1 MGFAA
6 CVIAFVVIS
15 IVSNVITEVIVLWY
29 YVAFAAAA
37 YAVTRYR
44 ENAALRRSAAA
55 GRGAR
60 AGSGGRL
67 AGRAAS
73 RACREPRRQHQV
85 RILHVNKFLYR
96 RGGAEAYMEDLADLQ
111 VAAGHTVAFF
121 GMAHPLNTHL
131 EYATHFPSHIELEP
145 PPPTMSGRVRGVAR
159 MLYSTSA
166 SRGMDAVLA
175 DFRPDVV
182 HLHNIYHQL
191 SPSVLRPVA
200 RRKIPAVMTL
210 HDYKLAC
217 PTYQFLDHGN
227 LCQACLGGHF
237 QHAVL
242 RRCKDGSLGAS
253 AVMAGELFVH
263 THHPRVRAGAR
274 LHLPE
279 PLSRGQDARSGRVP
293 AAHAPRPALHRHQ
306 GHPGQDSTRWRR
318 ARGRPLSPEKGID
331 VAIRAVG
338 DIDGAVLDIAGTGP
352 DEAALRRLADT
363 VAPGRVRFHGL
374 VDKAE
379 VQRLMLAAAVVVVP
393 SRWYE
398 NQPMVVLEALAR
410 GVPVVGS
417 ALGGMPELIEP
428 GATGDLVPRER
439 SAGARRRAASLRAR
453 PRSRLCDARPA
464 RATIVAEFSPERHLE
479 RISAMYAGGES
490 AVRPRAA

>member
-1 MGFAA
+1 M
-6 CVIAFVVIS
+6 
-15 IVSNVITEVIVLWY
+15 
-29 YVAFAAAA
+29 
-37 YAVTRYR
+37 
-44 ENAALRRSAAA
+44 
-55 GRGAR
+55 
-60 AGSGGRL
+60 
-67 AGRAAS
+67 
-73 RACREPRRQHQV
+73 

-96 RGGAEAYMEDLADLQ
+96 RGGAEAYMEDLAELQ
-111 VAAGHTVAFF
+111 TAAGHTVAYF

-131 EYATHFPSHIELEP
+131 EYARYFPAHIELEP
-145 PPPTMSGRVRGVAR
+145 PPPSISGRVRGVAR

-166 SRGMDAVLA
+166 RRGMDAVLA

-191 SPSVLRPVA
+191 SPSILRPVA
-200 RRKIPAVMTL
+200 RRRIPAVMTL

-237 QHAVL
+237 QHAIL
-242 RRCKDGSLGAS
+242 RRCKDGSLGSS

-263 THHPRVRAGAR
+263 TRTGAYSPVRVFICPSRFLEGRMREAGVYPPRMRHVPHFIDTAEIPIKTSPGEGVLLAGR
-274 LHLPE
+274 
-279 PLSRGQDARSGRVP
+279 
-293 AAHAPRPALHRHQ
+293 
-306 GHPGQDSTRWRR
+306 
-318 ARGRPLSPEKGID
+318 LSPEKGVD

-338 DIDGAVLDIAGTGP
+338 EIDGGVLDIAGTGP
-352 DEAALRRLADT
+352 DEAALRRLADS

-374 VDKAE
+374 VDKAA

-417 ALGGMPELIEP
+417 DLGGMPELIEA
-428 GATGDLVPRER
+428 GATGDLVP
-439 SAGARRRAASLRAR
+439 ANDPHALAAALRPYVTDPAHGFAMR
-453 PRSRLCDARPA
+453 DRA
-464 RATIVAEFSPERHLE
+464 RATIVAEFAPQRHLD
-479 RISAMYAGGES
+479 RIDAMYAL
-490 AVRPRAA
+490 AARTLPARAA

>member
-1 MGFAA
+1 M
-6 CVIAFVVIS
+6 
-15 IVSNVITEVIVLWY
+15 
-29 YVAFAAAA
+29 
-37 YAVTRYR
+37 
-44 ENAALRRSAAA
+44 
-55 GRGAR
+55 
-60 AGSGGRL
+60 
-67 AGRAAS
+67 
-73 RACREPRRQHQV
+73 

-111 VAAGHTVAFF
+111 IAAGHTVAFF

-131 EYATHFPSHIELEP
+131 EYAQHYPPHIELEP
-145 PPPTMSGRVRGVAR
+145 PPPTLSGRARGVAR

-182 HLHNIYHQL
+182 HMHNIYHQL

-237 QHAVL
+237 QHAIL
-242 RRCKDGSLGAS
+242 RRCKDGSLGSS

-263 THHPRVRAGAR
+263 TITRAYSPVRVFICPSSFLEGRMRAARVYPRRMRHIPHFIETRDIAVKTSPGSGALVAGR
-274 LHLPE
+274 
-279 PLSRGQDARSGRVP
+279 LSR
-293 AAHAPRPALHRHQ
+293 
-306 GHPGQDSTRWRR
+306 
-318 ARGRPLSPEKGID
+318 EKGID
-331 VAIRAVG
+331 VAIRACG
-338 DIDGAVLDIAGTGP
+338 EIDGALLDIAGTGP
-352 DEAALRRLADT
+352 EEEALRRLADS

-379 VQRLMLAAAVVVVP
+379 VGRLMLAAAVVVVP

-428 GATGDLVPRER
+428 GATGELVPENDPQ
-439 SAGARRRAASLRAR
+439 ALAAALIPYVRHPEHAFSMRDR
-453 PRSRLCDARPA
+453 A
-464 RATIVAEFSPERHLE
+464 RATIVSEFSPERHLE
-479 RISAMYAGGES
+479 RIGATYAL
-490 AVRPRAA
+490 ATRTMQPRAA

>member
-1 MGFAA
+1 M
-6 CVIAFVVIS
+6 
-15 IVSNVITEVIVLWY
+15 
-29 YVAFAAAA
+29 
-37 YAVTRYR
+37 
-44 ENAALRRSAAA
+44 
-55 GRGAR
+55 
-60 AGSGGRL
+60 
-67 AGRAAS
+67 
-73 RACREPRRQHQV
+73 

-111 VAAGHTVAFF
+111 IAAGHTVSFF

-131 EYATHFPSHIELEP
+131 DYAAHYPDDIEFEP
-145 PPPTMSGRVRGVAR
+145 PPARLSERVRGVAR

-166 SRGMDAVLA
+166 SRGMEAVMA

-182 HLHNIYHQL
+182 HMHNIYHQL

-200 RRKIPAVMTL
+200 RRSTPVVMTL

-217 PTYQFLDHGN
+217 PTYRFLDHGN

-237 QHAVL
+237 HQAVV
-242 RRCKDGSLGAS
+242 RRCKDGSLASS
-253 AVMAGELFVH
+253 AVMAGELFLH
-263 THHPRVRAGAR
+263 TVTRAYAPVGIFICPSQFLEGRMRAAGVFPKR
-274 LHLPE
+274 LRHVPHFIETAGLQLKSAP
-279 PLSRGQDARSGRVP
+279 GGGVMVAGR
-293 AAHAPRPALHRHQ
+293 
-306 GHPGQDSTRWRR
+306 
-318 ARGRPLSPEKGID
+318 LSPEKGVD

-338 DIDGAVLDIAGTGP
+338 RMDGVMLDIAGTGP
-352 DEAALRRLADT
+352 EEGSLRSLAES

-379 VQRLMLAAAVVVVP
+379 VERLMLTSSVVAVP

-428 GATGDLVPRER
+428 GVTGDLVPPNDPD
-439 SAGARRRAASLRAR
+439 ALGRALLPYATDPQRGFGMRDRAR
-453 PRSRLCDARPA
+453 AG
-464 RATIVAEFSPERHLE
+464 IEMEFSPRRHLE
-479 RISAMYAGGES
+479 RIDAMYAEAGRAQERRS
-490 AVRPRAA
+490 A

>member
-1 MGFAA
+1 
-6 CVIAFVVIS
+6 
-15 IVSNVITEVIVLWY
+15 
-29 YVAFAAAA
+29 
-37 YAVTRYR
+37 
-44 ENAALRRSAAA
+44 
-55 GRGAR
+55 
-60 AGSGGRL
+60 
-67 AGRAAS
+67 
-73 RACREPRRQHQV
+73 
-85 RILHVNKFLYR
+85 
-96 RGGAEAYMEDLADLQ
+96 MEDLAELQ
-111 VAAGHTVAFF
+111 VAAGHTVAYF

-131 EYATHFPSHIELEP
+131 EYASHYPAHIELEP
-145 PPPTMSGRVRGVAR
+145 PPSTVSGRVRGVAR

-200 RRKIPAVMTL
+200 RRRIPAVMTL

-217 PTYQFLDHGN
+217 PTYQFLDHGK

-242 RRCKDGSLGAS
+242 RRCKDGSLGSS

-263 THHPRVRAGAR
+263 TVTRAYSPVRVFICPSHFLEGRMRAAGVFPGRMA
-274 LHLPE
+274 HVPHFIE
-279 PLSRGQDARSGRVP
+279 TKGIPMQSSTGRGILVAGR
-293 AAHAPRPALHRHQ
+293 
-306 GHPGQDSTRWRR
+306 
-318 ARGRPLSPEKGID
+318 LSPEKGVDI
-331 VAIRAVG
+331 AIRAVG
-338 DIDGAVLDIAGTGP
+338 AIDGATLDIAGTGP
-352 DEAALRRLADT
+352 EEGSLRALAESL
-363 VAPGRVRFHGL
+363 APGRVRFHGL
-374 VDKAE
+374 VDKND

-428 GATGDLVPRER
+428 GATGDLVP
-439 SAGARRRAASLRAR
+439 ANDPAALAAALRPYVADPGHGYAMRDRAR
-453 PRSRLCDARPA
+453 AVIVTKFAPRQ
-464 RATIVAEFSPERHLE
+464 HLE
-479 RISAMYAGGES
+479 RIGAMYAV
-490 AVRPRAA
+490 AARTMRQRAA

>member
-1 MGFAA
+1 M
-6 CVIAFVVIS
+6 
-15 IVSNVITEVIVLWY
+15 
-29 YVAFAAAA
+29 
-37 YAVTRYR
+37 
-44 ENAALRRSAAA
+44 
-55 GRGAR
+55 
-60 AGSGGRL
+60 
-67 AGRAAS
+67 
-73 RACREPRRQHQV
+73 

-111 VAAGHTVAFF
+111 VAAGHTVSFF

-131 EYATHFPSHIELEP
+131 EYAAHYPRDIEFEP
-145 PPPTMSGRVRGVAR
+145 PPAQLGERVRGVAR

-166 SRGMDAVLA
+166 SRGMDAVLTE
-175 DFRPDVV
+175 FRPDVV

-191 SPSVLRPVA
+191 SPSILRPV
-200 RRKIPAVMTL
+200 RRRNIPAVMTL

-237 QHAVL
+237 QHAIL
-242 RRCKDGSLGAS
+242 RRCKDGSLASS

-263 THHPRVRAGAR
+263 TMTRAYSPVRVFICPSRFLEGRMRAAGVFPRRMHHVPHFIDTTDIPVRVSPGSGILLAGR
-274 LHLPE
+274 
-279 PLSRGQDARSGRVP
+279 
-293 AAHAPRPALHRHQ
+293 
-306 GHPGQDSTRWRR
+306 
-318 ARGRPLSPEKGID
+318 LSPEKGVD

-338 DIDGAVLDIAGTGP
+338 EIDGAMLDIAGTGP
-352 DEAALRRLADT
+352 DEAALRRLAEST
-363 VAPGRVRFHGL
+363 APGRVRFHGL

-417 ALGGMPELIEP
+417 DLGGMPELIEP
-428 GATGDLVPRER
+428 GATGDLVPANDTHALAEK
-439 SAGARRRAASLRAR
+439 LRPYVTDPAHGFAMR
-453 PRSRLCDARPA
+453 DRA
-464 RATIVAEFSPERHLE
+464 RATIVGEFSPQRHLE
-479 RISAMYAGGES
+479 RIDVTYAMAMR
-490 AVRPRAA
+490 ATRLRAA

>member
-1 MGFAA
+1 
-6 CVIAFVVIS
+6 
-15 IVSNVITEVIVLWY
+15 
-29 YVAFAAAA
+29 
-37 YAVTRYR
+37 
-44 ENAALRRSAAA
+44 
-55 GRGAR
+55 
-60 AGSGGRL
+60 
-67 AGRAAS
+67 
-73 RACREPRRQHQV
+73 V

-111 VAAGHTVAFF
+111 VAAGHSVAFF

-131 EYATHFPSHIELEP
+131 EYSSHYPDHIELEP
-145 PPPTMSGRVRGVAR
+145 PPPTLTGRVRGVAR

-166 SRGMDAVLA
+166 KRGMDAVLA

-182 HLHNIYHQL
+182 HMHNIYHQL

-200 RRKIPAVMTL
+200 RRRIPAVMTL

-237 QHAVL
+237 QHAIL
-242 RRCKDGSLGAS
+242 RRCKDGSLGSS

-263 THHPRVRAGAR
+263 TITRAYSPVRAFICPSRFLEGRMRAAGVF
-274 LHLPE
+274 PE
-279 PLSRGQDARSGRVP
+279 RMHHIPHFIETTDIPVKTAPGIGILAAGR
-293 AAHAPRPALHRHQ
+293 
-306 GHPGQDSTRWRR
+306 
-318 ARGRPLSPEKGID
+318 LSPEKGVD

-338 DIDGAVLDIAGTGP
+338 EIEGAILDIAGTGP
-352 DEAALRRLADT
+352 EEARLRRLADS

-379 VQRLMLAAAVVVVP
+379 VQRLMLAASVVVVP

-410 GVPVVGS
+410 GAPVVGS
-417 ALGGMPELIEP
+417 ALGGMPELIVP
-428 GATGDLVPRER
+428 GVTGDLVPPNDPT
-439 SAGARRRAASLRAR
+439 AL
-453 PRSRLCDARPA
+453 A
-464 RATIVAEFSPERHLE
+464 RALQPYVADPERAFAMRESARASIVAEFAPERHLE
-479 RISAMYAGGES
+479 RIDALY
-490 AVRPRAA
+490 VAAARTLLPAAA

>member
-1 MGFAA
+1 
-6 CVIAFVVIS
+6 
-15 IVSNVITEVIVLWY
+15 
-29 YVAFAAAA
+29 
-37 YAVTRYR
+37 
-44 ENAALRRSAAA
+44 
-55 GRGAR
+55 
-60 AGSGGRL
+60 
-67 AGRAAS
+67 
-73 RACREPRRQHQV
+73 
-85 RILHVNKFLYR
+85 
-96 RGGAEAYMEDLADLQ
+96 MEDLADLQ
-111 VAAGHTVAFF
+111 VVAGHTVAFF

-131 EYATHFPSHIELEP
+131 EYAAEYPSHIELEP
-145 PPPTMSGRVRGVAR
+145 PPPTLTGRVRGAAR

-175 DFRPDVV
+175 DFRPDIV
-182 HLHNIYHQL
+182 HMHNIYHQL

-200 RRKIPAVMTL
+200 HRRIPAVMTL

-237 QHAVL
+237 QNAIL

-263 THHPRVRAGAR
+263 TLTRAYSPVRVFICPSLFLEGRMRAAGVYPRRMLHIPHFIETSDIPVKTAPGSGVLVAGR
-274 LHLPE
+274 
-279 PLSRGQDARSGRVP
+279 LSR
-293 AAHAPRPALHRHQ
+293 
-306 GHPGQDSTRWRR
+306 
-318 ARGRPLSPEKGID
+318 EKGID

-338 DIDGAVLDIAGTGP
+338 ELEGAVLDIAGTGP
-352 DEAALRRLADT
+352 EEAALRSLAES

-410 GVPVVGS
+410 GTPVVGS
-417 ALGGMPELIEP
+417 ALGGMPELIQP
-428 GATGDLVPRER
+428 GATGELVPENDPHALAVALSPYVRDPKHGFAMR
-439 SAGARRRAASLRAR
+439 DRAR
-453 PRSRLCDARPA
+453 AY
-464 RATIVAEFSPERHLE
+464 IVSEFSPERHLT
-479 RISAMYAGGES
+479 RISRTYAV
-490 AVRPRAA
+490 AARTMQPRAA

>member
-1 MGFAA
+1 M
-6 CVIAFVVIS
+6 
-15 IVSNVITEVIVLWY
+15 
-29 YVAFAAAA
+29 
-37 YAVTRYR
+37 
-44 ENAALRRSAAA
+44 
-55 GRGAR
+55 
-60 AGSGGRL
+60 
-67 AGRAAS
+67 
-73 RACREPRRQHQV
+73 

-131 EYATHFPSHIELEP
+131 EYAAHYPAHIELEP
-145 PPPTMSGRVRGVAR
+145 PPPTLTGRVRGVAR

-166 SRGMDAVLA
+166 SRGMDAVLE
-175 DFRPDVV
+175 DFKPDVV
-182 HLHNIYHQL
+182 HMHNIYHQL
-191 SPSVLRPVA
+191 SPSVLRPIA
-200 RRKIPAVMTL
+200 RRRIPSVMTL

-237 QHAVL
+237 QHALL

-263 THHPRVRAGAR
+263 TLTRAYAPVRVFICPSRFLEGRMRAAGVFPRRMVHVPHFIETADIPVKAAPGAGVLIA
-274 LHLPE
+274 
-279 PLSRGQDARSGRVP
+279 GR
-293 AAHAPRPALHRHQ
+293 
-306 GHPGQDSTRWRR
+306 
-318 ARGRPLSPEKGID
+318 LSPEKGID
-331 VAIRAVG
+331 VAIRAVAQM
-338 DIDGAVLDIAGTGP
+338 DGAVLDIAGSGP
-352 DEAALRRLADT
+352 EEAMLRSLADS

-379 VQRLMLAAAVVVVP
+379 VQRLMLAASVVAAP

-410 GVPVVGS
+410 GTPVVGS

-428 GATGDLVPRER
+428 GATGDLVPENDPD
-439 SAGARRRAASLRAR
+439 ALAAALRPYVDDPGYAFAMR
-453 PRSRLCDARPA
+453 DRA
-464 RATIVAEFSPERHLE
+464 RATIVTEFAPQRHLE
-479 RISAMYAGGES
+479 RIGAMYAV
-490 AVRPRAA
+490 AARTLHRRAA

>member
-1 MGFAA
+1 
-6 CVIAFVVIS
+6 
-15 IVSNVITEVIVLWY
+15 
-29 YVAFAAAA
+29 
-37 YAVTRYR
+37 
-44 ENAALRRSAAA
+44 
-55 GRGAR
+55 
-60 AGSGGRL
+60 
-67 AGRAAS
+67 
-73 RACREPRRQHQV
+73 V

-121 GMAHPLNTHL
+121 GMAHPLNAHL
-131 EYATHFPSHIELEP
+131 EYASHYPDHIELEP
-145 PPPTMSGRVRGVAR
+145 PPPTLTGRVRGVAR

-166 SRGMDAVLA
+166 KRGIDAVLV

-200 RRKIPAVMTL
+200 RRRIPAVMTL

-237 QHAVL
+237 QHAIL
-242 RRCKDGSLGAS
+242 RRCKDGSLGSS

-263 THHPRVRAGAR
+263 TITRAYSPVRVFICPSRFLEGRMRAAGVFPRRMRHVPHFIETKDIPVKASPGVGVLVAGR
-274 LHLPE
+274 
-279 PLSRGQDARSGRVP
+279 
-293 AAHAPRPALHRHQ
+293 
-306 GHPGQDSTRWRR
+306 
-318 ARGRPLSPEKGID
+318 LSPEKGID

-338 DIDGAVLDIAGTGP
+338 EIGEATLEIAGTGP
-352 DEAALRRLADT
+352 EEASLRRLADS

-379 VQRLMLAAAVVVVP
+379 VQRLMLAASVVVVP

-417 ALGGMPELIEP
+417 ALGGMPELIDP
-428 GATGDLVPRER
+428 GVTGDLV
-439 SAGARRRAASLRAR
+439 AANDHVALAAALRPYVA
-453 PRSRLCDARPA
+453 DPA
-464 RATIVAEFSPERHLE
+464 RAFAMRDSARASIVSEFAPQRHLE
-479 RISAMYAGGES
+479 RIGEAYAV
-490 AVRPRAA
+490 AARALQPAAA

>member
-1 MGFAA
+1 M
-6 CVIAFVVIS
+6 
-15 IVSNVITEVIVLWY
+15 
-29 YVAFAAAA
+29 
-37 YAVTRYR
+37 
-44 ENAALRRSAAA
+44 
-55 GRGAR
+55 
-60 AGSGGRL
+60 
-67 AGRAAS
+67 
-73 RACREPRRQHQV
+73 

-121 GMAHPLNTHL
+121 GMAHPQNTHL
-131 EYATHFPSHIELEP
+131 EYASQFPSHIELEP
-145 PPPTMSGRVRGVAR
+145 PPPTLSGRVRGVAR

-182 HLHNIYHQL
+182 HMHNIYHQL

-242 RRCKDGSLGAS
+242 RRCKDGSLGSS

-263 THHPRVRAGAR
+263 TLTRAYAPVRVFICPSSFLEGRMRAAGVFPRRMLHIPHFIETKDIPVKTAPGSGVLVAGR
-274 LHLPE
+274 
-279 PLSRGQDARSGRVP
+279 
-293 AAHAPRPALHRHQ
+293 
-306 GHPGQDSTRWRR
+306 
-318 ARGRPLSPEKGID
+318 LSPEKGID

-338 DIDGAVLDIAGTGP
+338 ELDGTVLDIAGTGP
-352 DEAALRRLADT
+352 DEEALRRLADT
-363 VAPGRVRFHGL
+363 VAPGRVRFRGL

-410 GVPVVGS
+410 GTPVVGS

-428 GATGDLVPRER
+428 GVTGELVRENDPHALAEALTPYVR
-439 SAGARRRAASLRAR
+439 DPGHGYSMR
-453 PRSRLCDARPA
+453 DAA
-464 RATIVAEFSPERHLE
+464 RASIVSEFSPERHLA
-479 RISAMYAGGES
+479 RISATYAV
-490 AVRPRAA
+490 AKRTMLPRAA